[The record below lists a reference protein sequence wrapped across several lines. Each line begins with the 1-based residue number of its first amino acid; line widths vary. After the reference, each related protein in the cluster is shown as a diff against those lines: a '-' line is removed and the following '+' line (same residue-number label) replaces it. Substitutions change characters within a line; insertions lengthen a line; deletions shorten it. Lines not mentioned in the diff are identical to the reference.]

1 MSVTR
6 TQEIQRHLNLDDQT
20 MLTLRNFDIDW
31 NCGTRFLLG
40 MVKEGFTGQAMSES
54 LSEVLFSY
62 KILCQQGISDYERLY
77 FVLSQLF
84 SKLNERGTETPM
96 KLVEKLCEAAT
107 IPTPIKEHL
116 LNG

>member
-6 TQEIQRHLNLDDQT
+6 TQEIQRHLNLDEQT

-40 MVKEGFTGQAMSES
+40 MVKEGITGPAVADV
-54 LSEVLFSY
+54 LSEVLFNY

-84 SKLNERGTETPM
+84 SKLTERGTEVPVS
-96 KLVEKLCEAAT
+96 LVEKLCELAT
-107 IPTPIKEHL
+107 IPAPIKEHL